1 MKAVVITTPGGPEV
15 LQLQE
20 VEDPDYGDDDV
31 LIRVAATALNRAD
44 TIQRKGLYPPPKGAS
59 HFLGLECSGTVEA
72 VGRNVTR
79 WKIGD
84 QVCSALVL
92 ILEVSFVLGK
102 RFDGLFYAV
111 CMGIEIRRERKLG
124 FLIEGLVVVRKL
136 GFLFVYNSGVRASL
150 HKP

>member
-20 VEDPDYGDDDV
+20 VEDPEYGDDDV

-44 TIQRKGLYPPPKGAS
+44 TLQRKGSYPPPKGAS
-59 HFLGLECSGTVEA
+59 PFLGLECSGTVEA

-84 QVCSALVL
+84 QVCSTLVL

-136 GFLFVYNSGVRASL
+136 RFFVCL
-150 HKP
+150 